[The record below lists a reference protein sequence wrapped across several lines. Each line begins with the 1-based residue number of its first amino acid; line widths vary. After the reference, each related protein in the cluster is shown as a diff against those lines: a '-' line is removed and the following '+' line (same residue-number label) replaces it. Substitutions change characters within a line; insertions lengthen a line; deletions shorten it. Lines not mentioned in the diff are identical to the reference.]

1 MILLKTPKS
10 HFDRLLDKTLG
21 GSDIELIF
29 HEQLGSRKEA
39 KSNKEKVEEART
51 RRIHAHKSFLL
62 SCDLVKLTFEGDRF
76 AESANG
82 QMNIHLSTDCFN
94 EIDRFLRFCY
104 DGILEVDD
112 SWKPYPH
119 ADCLVPLCKFADYMQ
134 CDSLRQVILDYWR
147 TQLDNGLAY
156 ANIVFYGIEASDEE
170 CIKAANERL
179 PMKRSSFFADH
190 IELWLDDGS
199 SDMLEALSLLMY
211 HPFSREKKIINEE
224 KAHILFFL
232 GEYLAEMTRSA
243 RSNIP
248 IDIFADLL
256 TRFIPGTISETD
268 FAALILDY
276 IEDNDITSP
285 FHVQSL
291 LSIVDFS
298 VIPKHQLLNWL
309 LPAIEKFEKLPP
321 LFSSTIKDL
330 ASLSGAV
337 KLRCD
342 FSKKVL
348 NDVVVVLDCGCVLDS
363 STAKDLCMQINRN
376 NFLIKKR
383 CCQPNFHRGKSCKS
397 STQFQKELREKINDC
412 HDASSSLESRAIE
425 TYFSKKAA
433 KSNELKST
441 IQSKEFKKPPSKKKP
456 SRKRNAFE
464 VSPPK
469 VIRFLD
475 QTASIGEDTYVY
487 IAVDETT
494 DTKFKHVLDKFAL
507 AKVEQF
513 SLKYNYDVDG
523 TVYLEKIRHR
533 DADGRF
539 VRFCTDNTWAHC
551 LSEQDIDLEKW
562 DFTNDQIIARWH
574 DSSIL
579 IAPRPRV

>member
-1 MILLKTPKS
+1 MKFVHQKTKVRQGDS
-10 HFDRLLDKTLG
+10 NGETLG
-21 GSDIELIF
+21 
-29 HEQLGSRKEA
+29 
-39 KSNKEKVEEART
+39 
-51 RRIHAHKSFLL
+51 RI
-62 SCDLVKLTFEGDRF
+62 VG
-76 AESANG
+76 
-82 QMNIHLSTDCFN
+82 
-94 EIDRFLRFCY
+94 
-104 DGILEVDD
+104 
-112 SWKPYPH
+112 
-119 ADCLVPLCKFADYMQ
+119 
-134 CDSLRQVILDYWR
+134 
-147 TQLDNGLAY
+147 NGLGIGEGGLEGVTVGVAVG
-156 ANIVFYGIEASDEE
+156 NCDGEILGRIVGNGLGIGE
-170 CIKAANERL
+170 
-179 PMKRSSFFADH
+179 
-190 IELWLDDGS
+190 GG
-199 SDMLEALSLLMY
+199 LEG
-211 HPFSREKKIINEE
+211 ET
-224 KAHILFFL
+224 L
-232 GEYLAEMTRSA
+232 GRIVGNGLGIGEGGLE
-243 RSNIP
+243 
-248 IDIFADLL
+248 
-256 TRFIPGTISETD
+256 GET
-268 FAALILDY
+268 
-276 IEDNDITSP
+276 
-285 FHVQSL
+285 VG
-291 LSIVDFS
+291 V
-298 VIPKHQLLNWL
+298 
-309 LPAIEKFEKLPP
+309 
-321 LFSSTIKDL
+321 
-330 ASLSGAV
+330 AV
-337 KLRCD
+337 
-342 FSKKVL
+342 
-348 NDVVVVLDCGCVLDS
+348 G
-363 STAKDLCMQINRN
+363 
-376 NFLIKKR
+376 
-383 CCQPNFHRGKSCKS
+383 
-397 STQFQKELREKINDC
+397 
-412 HDASSSLESRAIE
+412 SLESRAIE